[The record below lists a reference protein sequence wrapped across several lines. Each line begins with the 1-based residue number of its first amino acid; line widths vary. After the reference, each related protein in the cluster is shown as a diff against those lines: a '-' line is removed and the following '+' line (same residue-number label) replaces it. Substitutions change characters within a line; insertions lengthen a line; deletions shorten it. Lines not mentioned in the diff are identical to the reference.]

1 MSQPGLR
8 SFKEVWLVDFEFR
21 SLPGCI
27 PEPVCMVAVELF
39 SEREIR
45 LWQDELAS
53 CPQPPYSIGQNS
65 LIVAYYASAEL
76 GCHLALDWPIP
87 LNILDLYAEFRCLT
101 NGVDLPHG
109 KGLLG
114 AQLYFGLDCIAT
126 HEKDC
131 MRDLVLNG
139 GPWTTDERNQ
149 IMDYCRSDVLALQN
163 LLNAMADR
171 LSIPRASVR
180 GRYMGAAARMEH
192 TGVPIDVDALT
203 RLKSHWTQ
211 IQDALIQSIDRNYQV
226 YEGRTFKRRKWE
238 RFVRDN
244 GIPWPILDSGEL
256 DLKDET
262 FREMARAHPIVAPM
276 HELRTTLSKMK
287 LSELEVGP
295 DGRNRRILSAFS
307 SKTGRNQP
315 STSKFIFG
323 PATWIRGLIRPEPG
337 MGIAYVDWEQQ
348 EFGIAAALSRDPL
361 MKEAY
366 QSGDPYLAF
375 AKQARAIPENATKES
390 HGVERNKFKACV
402 LAVQYG
408 MGARSLSNRIG
419 CSEYEASE
427 LLRLHRVTYRVFWR
441 WSDAVVDCAE
451 LDRELWTTFGW
462 QIHYPDSINPRSVR
476 NFPMQ
481 ANGAEMLRLACC
493 YATECGV
500 KVCAPVHDAILI
512 EFDLENEESAISETQ
527 QAMREA
533 SAIVLDGFELRTEV
547 KTVRYPD
554 RYMDE
559 RGRQMWDTVWRILD
573 RLEN

>member
-8 SFKEVWLVDFEFR
+8 SFREVWFVDFEFK
-21 SLPGCI
+21 SQPGCI
-27 PEPVCMVAVELF
+27 PEPVCMVAVELLTG
-39 SEREIR
+39 REIR
-45 LWQDELAS
+45 LWQDELAA
-53 CPQPPYSIGQNS
+53 CPQPPYSTCQGS
-65 LIVAYYASAEL
+65 LIVAYYASADI
-76 GCHLALDWPIP
+76 GCHLALGWPIP

-101 NGVDLPHG
+101 NGLVLAYG
-109 KGLLG
+109 GGLLG

-126 HEKDC
+126 HEKEY
-131 MRDLVLNG
+131 MRDLAQNG

-149 IMDYCRSDVLALQN
+149 IMEYCHSDVMALQR
-163 LLNAMADR
+163 LVNAMAGK
-171 LSIPRASVR
+171 LSMPHALVR
-180 GRYMGAAARMEH
+180 GQYMGAAARMEH
-192 TGVPIDVDALT
+192 TGVPIDVDALVK
-203 RLKSHWTQ
+203 LQSHWSQ

-262 FREMARAHPIVAPM
+262 FREMARSHPIVAPM

-295 DGRNRRILSAFS
+295 DGRNRLILSAFS

-323 PATWIRGLIRPEPG
+323 PATWIRGLIRPESG

-348 EFGIAAALSRDPL
+348 EFGIAAALSGDPL
-361 MKEAY
+361 MLEAY

-408 MGARSLSNRIG
+408 MGAKSLSHRIG

-441 WSDAVVDCAE
+441 WSDAVVDYAG
-451 LDRELWTTFGW
+451 LYRRLWTVFGW
-462 QIHYPDSINPRSVR
+462 EMHYVGEINPRSVR

-493 YATECGV
+493 FATERGV

-512 EFDLENEESAISETQ
+512 EFDLADEEAAISQTQ
-527 QAMREA
+527 EAMREA
-533 SAIVLDGFELRTEV
+533 STIVLNGFELRTEV

-559 RGRQMWDTVWRILD
+559 RGQQMWETIWKIIEDL
-573 RLEN
+573 